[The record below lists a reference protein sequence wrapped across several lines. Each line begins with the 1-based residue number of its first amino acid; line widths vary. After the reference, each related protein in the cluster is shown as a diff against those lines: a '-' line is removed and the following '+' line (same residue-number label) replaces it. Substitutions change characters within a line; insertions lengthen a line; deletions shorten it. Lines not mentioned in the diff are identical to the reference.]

1 MKINCHS
8 CGQENHFDMVANVP
22 DEQVVTITIDRE
34 GDFMAAKAVSGVI
47 ENTANL
53 LESVADD
60 LGFKACVFIKSI
72 AYEERRIS
80 VSFLVARVKQQES

>member
-1 MKINCHS
+1 MKINCQS

-22 DEQVVTITIDRE
+22 DDQVVTITIERE
-34 GDFMAAKAVSGVI
+34 GDLMAAKTVSGMI

-60 LGFKACVFIKSI
+60 VGFKACVFIKSI
-72 AYEERRIS
+72 VHEQKRTS
-80 VSFLVARVKQQES
+80 VSFLVCRVKQQES